1 MSNHCPE
8 DTKER
13 SFMDR
18 QNNRQKNRIATRQP
32 SSLMQVARR
41 RRQLH
46 SFFFRMGPVTLSICS
61 VLLISLMAILYL
73 SQLGQAVT
81 TNQQIQD
88 LRAQQ
93 AVLQRQN
100 HDLVNTVAQERS
112 PAYIAERARAMGL
125 APANQQNAHVVV
137 IPRIKA
143 QPNGDQPNEP

>member
-1 MSNHCPE
+1 
-8 DTKER
+8 
-13 SFMDR
+13 MDR

-32 SSLMQVARR
+32 ASLMQVVRR
-41 RRQLH
+41 RRQLN

-137 IPRIKA
+137 IPHIKA
-143 QPNGDQPNEP
+143 QPNGEQPDQP